1 MKNDIEEIQERL
13 SDLIQFY
20 DDKNLQSL
28 SYNKC
33 FKKTLDLL
41 DRSKREFEANL
52 FFILMF
58 GPLKAGKSTLT
69 NLLAREY
76 VSPTGFG
83 IETTLRPS
91 IIIKSRTREY
101 VIDIYEVVD
110 TKDDQ
115 EELFHLVMDVLRGI
129 LDVHAIKSRIRKVT
143 IPLTQQNVEN
153 QLIRYLDSEPLVT
166 VLNVPGGDLVTE
178 HIALIDMPGLDGI
191 KSNWED
197 SVVHKWILKRA
208 DFLIF
213 IQSSMAALNK
223 ATFDFLQDAYLGS
236 RKPPLWL
243 VQNIID
249 AKYWRSEEDRRSN
262 NDAQRR
268 SAKEH
273 ISSMLGI
280 SEDLRS
286 TAINLGKASD
296 GMNDD
301 NFSYLLKESGFLE
314 FENNLKEILNES
326 RVRIQQENSVKGVLN
341 AIHNCSLEFDAY
353 KEELRER
360 TEKYDEQ
367 IKKLAEPQNILDT
380 ICKMIQPEAIRHSLE
395 VMLNG
400 FVEEWK
406 KQCYLYLEKDRLLQG
421 LGSGTTKEELQRKI
435 ENIVD
440 DINVSRKEDYLEGSY
455 KYKQGINELAMQYI
469 QRLQGDNFNVLNE
482 RLQELNIKPFE
493 QVFCFSPEL
502 TLRPFGITNKIL
514 TMQKKVNAF
523 EFKFIGKKEEKFE
536 KNISELCTAL
546 RHEYD
551 EYASRLQKKMVS
563 EISKEFDVW
572 IQHSYRDVLWEYLNE
587 QTDYKKQEILLE
599 KDKIEDTLAY
609 IDQLE
614 ISCSNLAQFIQD
626 HFF

>member
-115 EELFHLVMDVLRGI
+115 EELFHLVIDVLRGI

-208 DFLIF
+208 DFLI
-213 IQSSMAALNK
+213 K
-223 ATFDFLQDAYLGS
+223 
-236 RKPPLWL
+236 K
-243 VQNIID
+243 
-249 AKYWRSEEDRRSN
+249 
-262 NDAQRR
+262 
-268 SAKEH
+268 
-273 ISSMLGI
+273 
-280 SEDLRS
+280 
-286 TAINLGKASD
+286 
-296 GMNDD
+296 
-301 NFSYLLKESGFLE
+301 
-314 FENNLKEILNES
+314 
-326 RVRIQQENSVKGVLN
+326 RV
-341 AIHNCSLEFDAY
+341 
-353 KEELRER
+353 
-360 TEKYDEQ
+360 
-367 IKKLAEPQNILDT
+367 
-380 ICKMIQPEAIRHSLE
+380 
-395 VMLNG
+395 
-400 FVEEWK
+400 
-406 KQCYLYLEKDRLLQG
+406 
-421 LGSGTTKEELQRKI
+421 
-435 ENIVD
+435 
-440 DINVSRKEDYLEGSY
+440 
-455 KYKQGINELAMQYI
+455 
-469 QRLQGDNFNVLNE
+469 
-482 RLQELNIKPFE
+482 
-493 QVFCFSPEL
+493 
-502 TLRPFGITNKIL
+502 
-514 TMQKKVNAF
+514 
-523 EFKFIGKKEEKFE
+523 
-536 KNISELCTAL
+536 
-546 RHEYD
+546 
-551 EYASRLQKKMVS
+551 
-563 EISKEFDVW
+563 
-572 IQHSYRDVLWEYLNE
+572 
-587 QTDYKKQEILLE
+587 
-599 KDKIEDTLAY
+599 
-609 IDQLE
+609 
-614 ISCSNLAQFIQD
+614 
-626 HFF
+626 